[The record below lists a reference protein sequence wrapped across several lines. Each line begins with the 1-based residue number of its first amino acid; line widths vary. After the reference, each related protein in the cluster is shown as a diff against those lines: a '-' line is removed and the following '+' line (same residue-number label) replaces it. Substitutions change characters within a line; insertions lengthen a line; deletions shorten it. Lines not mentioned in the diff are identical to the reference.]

1 MLILFLK
8 RGLFN
13 VMLVLQICIDS
24 VQVLPGSSCEM
35 FPLSSGGT
43 HGVGN
48 IKLKEDI
55 DIKEEVKVNVKA
67 DNGIGSEEEECVDI
81 KDEEGIQ
88 SEEEEEETMD
98 IEEEEEDVDV
108 KEKVSYKDKL

>member
-43 HGVGN
+43 HDVGN

-55 DIKEEVKVNVKA
+55 DIKEEVKVNEA

-98 IEEEEEDVDV
+98 IEEEEEEDVDV